1 MPLNLLLAAA
11 TALLLILTF
20 PNFDFAFLAPFALV
34 PLLIAVARE
43 SGDTPGRPHRPP
55 RSRPRVGV
63 SPDSWRH
70 FLLGWLAGTLYWA
83 GACYWIHFVLAV
95 HGEMAEWAAWLG
107 YALFCLIKGLHL
119 GVFALLAGFLLARRW
134 AALTVPALWVAI
146 EWTHTHLGFAWLD
159 LGNAGIGMSVL
170 ARLAP
175 YTGVYGLSFAFA
187 LAGTVLA
194 LAALR
199 RPRLELVP
207 VVALLAVTLLP
218 SLPPPQ
224 PERETAV
231 LVQPDISETAA
242 WTAQWVRD
250 MQIRIDELTFKA
262 LRADPAVRPGLV
274 VWPEAPMP
282 IYYYEDPNTAAW
294 VDEVARRAGTYLI
307 VNVTPHNAVREP
319 LNSALLVSPQGTAVG
334 RYDKMNLVPF
344 GEYVPWPFHALVAK
358 VSTESGDFASG
369 ARQVT
374 LVAGPRRIGA
384 FVCYESV
391 FPDFVRRFARDGAE
405 LLVNISNDGW
415 YGHTAAREQHLKI
428 VRMRAAENRR
438 WILRATNDGI
448 TATIDPA
455 GRLLRNLPPYVQGSA
470 RTGYSW
476 VAATTFYSRH
486 GDWFVL
492 LCALIA
498 AAALVARALAASGSG
513 QLQRRQRGHL

>member
-1 MPLNLLLAAA
+1 VLLNLLLAAS

-20 PNFDFAFLAPFALV
+20 PKFDFAFLAPFALA
-34 PLLIAVARE
+34 PLLVAVARTRA
-43 SGDTPGRPHRPP
+43 SAL
-55 RSRPRVGV
+55 
-63 SPDSWRH
+63 RH
-70 FLLGWLAGTLYWA
+70 FLLGYTAGILYWG

-107 YALFCLIKGLHL
+107 FALFCLIKGLHL
-119 GVFALLAGFLLARRW
+119 AVFALLAGFLLARRG

-146 EWTHTHLGFAWLD
+146 EWTHTHLAFAWLD

-175 YTGVYGLSFAFA
+175 YTGVYGISFAFA
-187 LAGTVLA
+187 LAGTALA

-199 RPRLELVP
+199 RPRIELAP
-207 VVALLAVTLLP
+207 LVALLAIALLP
-218 SLPPPQ
+218 ALPPPQ
-224 PERETAV
+224 AGTESAV
-231 LVQPDISETAA
+231 LVQPNVSETAV
-242 WTAQWVRD
+242 WTMPWVRE
-250 MQIRIDELTFKA
+250 MQIRLDALTFGGGA
-262 LRADPAVRPGLV
+262 SLV

-282 IYYYEDPNTAAW
+282 VYYGEDSDTTAW
-294 VDEVARRAGTYLI
+294 VNEAARRTSAYLI
-307 VNVTPHNAVREP
+307 ANSTPHDAHGAP
-319 LNSALLVSPQGTAVG
+319 LNSVQLVSPQGVAVG

-358 VSTESGDFASG
+358 VSTENGDFAAG

-374 LVAGPRRIGA
+374 LPVGPHRIGA
-384 FVCYESV
+384 FICYESV
-391 FPDFVRRFARDGAE
+391 FPDFVRRFARDGAG

-415 YGHTAAREQHLKI
+415 YGDSAARDQHLAI

-455 GRLLRNLPPYVQGSA
+455 GRLFRDLPPYIQGAA

-476 VAATTFYSRH
+476 IAATTFYGRH

-498 AAALVARALAASGSG
+498 AVGLAAAALVKT
-513 QLQRRQRGHL
+513 

>member
-1 MPLNLLLAAA
+1 MLLNLLLSAA

-20 PNFDFAFLAPFALV
+20 PNFGFAFLAPFALS
-34 PLLIAVARE
+34 PLLVAVARA
-43 SGDTPGRPHRPP
+43 P
-55 RSRPRVGV
+55 SRR
-63 SPDSWRH
+63 WR
-70 FLLGWLAGTLYWA
+70 FLLGWTAGILYWA

-95 HGEMAEWAAWLG
+95 HGEMAEWAASLG
-107 YALFCLIKGLHL
+107 FALFCLIKGLHL
-119 GVFALLAGFLLARRW
+119 GVFALLAGFLLARRA

-175 YTGVYGLSFAFA
+175 YTGVYGISFAFA
-187 LAGTVLA
+187 LAATALA

-199 RPRLELVP
+199 RPRIELAP
-207 VVALLAVTLLP
+207 LVALLAIALLP
-218 SLPPPQ
+218 ALPPPQ
-224 PERETAV
+224 PGTETAL
-231 LVQPDISETAA
+231 LVQPNVSETAA
-242 WTAQWVRD
+242 WTTQWVRD
-250 MQIRIDELTFKA
+250 MQVRLDALTFA
-262 LRADPAVRPGLV
+262 SGARLI

-282 IYYYEDPNTAAW
+282 IYYYEDRDTAAW
-294 VDEVARRAGTYLI
+294 VNEAARRAGAYLI
-307 VNVTPHNAVREP
+307 VNATPHDAQGAP
-319 LNSALLVSPQGTAVG
+319 LNSALLLSPQGVAAG

-358 VSTESGDFASG
+358 VSTEGADFAPG
-369 ARQVT
+369 TRQVT
-374 LVAGPRRIGA
+374 LAAGPHRIGA
-384 FVCYESV
+384 FICYESV
-391 FPDFVRRFARDGAE
+391 FPDFVRRFSRDGAE

-415 YGHTAAREQHLKI
+415 YGNTSAREQHLQI

-455 GRLLRNLPPYVQGSA
+455 GRLSRSLPPYVQGAA

-476 VAATTFYSRH
+476 IAPATFYARH

-498 AAALVARALAASGSG
+498 VAALVAAQTTARALVQPS
-513 QLQRRQRGHL
+513 QLRGHADRQNPRRVEVRP